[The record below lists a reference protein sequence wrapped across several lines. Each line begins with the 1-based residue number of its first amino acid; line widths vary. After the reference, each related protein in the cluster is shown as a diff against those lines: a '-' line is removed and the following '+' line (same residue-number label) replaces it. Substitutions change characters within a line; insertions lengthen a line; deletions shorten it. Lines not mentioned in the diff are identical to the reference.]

1 MTINASIFDLR
12 FLSNIEIQPTA
23 EELADFLR
31 SSKNG
36 PRSELQGSD
45 LAKYHMTI
53 DDIRAF
59 ECSLPRRVQ
68 PHALHD
74 RMYFGVLSHTRLFT
88 PSLRSAVEQYKFLF
102 HALATLDFRK
112 PASFIKAAEEEIDR
126 LRGNKPEAAARRA
139 RLQGMIDERK
149 DQLQRLQRRRAAL
162 VSELGNIALY
172 IRHNLIKIV
181 RLCENSVQVLDS
193 RSRLLGSERQ
203 QIENSIA
210 GALDQMRASYGLEP
224 ISIRHRQTNARD
236 VAALALKVTSLIE
249 GDIRALRDLY
259 TAIHRYVE
267 TMARTID
274 ALTGKSID
282 RRSKCIEED
291 LDLFAQTEHVLV
303 TLISD
308 YHFELKRDD
317 ARTVTGQSDIL
328 LEKRWDMTDHIF
340 ALLNQD
346 RRISVNRRVRRERR
360 TSPDR
365 YQGPER
371 RERRARRVPANRR
384 SEYHAWL

>member
-45 LAKYHMTI
+45 LAKYQMTI
-53 DDIRAF
+53 DEIRAF
-59 ECSLPRRVQ
+59 ECSLPRREQ

-74 RMYFGVLSHTRLFT
+74 RMYFGVLSHARLFT

-112 PASFIKAAEEEIDR
+112 PASFVKAAEAEIDR
-126 LRGNKPEAAARRA
+126 LRGNKSEAAARRA

-172 IRHNLIKIV
+172 IGHNLIKIV